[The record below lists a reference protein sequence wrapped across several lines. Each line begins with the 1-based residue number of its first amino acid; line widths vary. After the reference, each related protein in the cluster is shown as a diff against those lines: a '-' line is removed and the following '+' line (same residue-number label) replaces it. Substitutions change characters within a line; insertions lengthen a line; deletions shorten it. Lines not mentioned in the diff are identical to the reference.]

1 MGAAIGHA
9 DPPGEFGLFTTMRA
23 FARRGSGRR
32 AHACEDLQNV
42 GNSKIERRDALAM
55 GQQTVEVTF
64 QGEQVGSY
72 TDKNTTYTLYC
83 VPNSAPNDLYVV
95 HVDEGDESW
104 LETNGGQGL
113 SEGMLGTFFPQL
125 AEAFVGEQVY
135 PHKYR

>member
-83 VPNSAPNDLYVV
+83 
-95 HVDEGDESW
+95 
-104 LETNGGQGL
+104 
-113 SEGMLGTFFPQL
+113 EGMLGTFFPQL
-125 AEAFVGEQVY
+125 AEACGVERAS
-135 PHKYR
+135 PHNKHR